1 VLELPAGERA
11 AFVARFCRDDT
22 ELRSTIDELL
32 EAIDAAEPFLEG
44 SVEECCALHWH
55 EII

>member
-1 VLELPAGERA
+1 MLELPAGERA